1 MPLFNSQPDDEL
13 LTDGSRPVNGVNNS
27 QPPSAIPATSA
38 EAAENRLAQ
47 LDGLNRPR
55 PGIIRL
61 KQPSTTGSLDSIHH
75 LGNGVFLVNRG
86 SAWYQYDN
94 RSNVLSTPSGGP
106 AYASGSQVYSALA
119 QTALYFSDGSDA
131 LLHKYSIISTT
142 GTTNSTNSITAIPS
156 TAGMWVGQAI
166 SGAGIPAGATIISI
180 VSSTS
185 ITISVAA
192 TASATGVALSVGG
205 FGTVT
210 LPTAYP
216 NAKYPIWACN
226 RLIYV
231 YQNNLIVSDVLDPET
246 FYIITGSVTLDPIT
260 TDQITGQALWQNQAI
275 AVFRNGSTWM
285 IETGPGLDVP
295 NWSLNRVSATVGCRS
310 HGTIVQCGADVLF
323 LSESGRGVYALSQ
336 APTSSQIGVWT
347 PISVDIQRY
356 IQRINWAACDCARAT
371 YWNDLY
377 ILSVPLDG
385 STFNNYCLIYSMSLQ
400 TWQGL
405 WCFDLSGVD
414 TGVRDFA
421 RDRTDP
427 NHTVLLAATRD
438 GIISR
443 FTYPVDLQYYDQ
455 NIDGT
460 QQVYDSVLRTRSFI
474 FGINVSEQ
482 YTAGIN
488 INLIRPHSA
497 RFQFLESEDPVNVTV
512 IADRTIEL
520 VKQTLDTSGY
530 LLSLTIPGFPFD
542 LDIEGYANKA
552 IGLLGTGI
560 CNELQFELEGTGNW
574 TLYQIKA
581 SAFETMPMVVMQ

>member
-1 MPLFNSQPDDEL
+1 MPLFNSAPDDEI

-38 EAAENRLAQ
+38 EDAENRLAQ

-61 KQPSTTGSLDSIHH
+61 QRPSPTGGLDSIHH
-75 LGNGVFLVNRG
+75 LGTGVFLANFG
-86 SAWYQYDN
+86 SNWYRYDN
-94 RSNVLSTPSGGP
+94 RGNVLATLAGGP
-106 AYASGSQVYSALA
+106 AYAPGSQVYSAIA

-131 LLHKYSIISTT
+131 LLHKYSVLSTT
-142 GTTNSTNSITAIPS
+142 GTTNATINITAIPS
-156 TAGMWVGQAI
+156 TTGMWVGQAI
-166 SGAGIPAGATIISI
+166 SGAGIPAGATIASI
-180 VSSTS
+180 VSGTA

-192 TASATGVALSVGG
+192 TASATGVALTVSG
-205 FGTVT
+205 FGTVA
-210 LPTAYP
+210 LPSAYP
-216 NAKYPIWACN
+216 RALYPIWAAY
-226 RLIYV
+226 RLIYA
-231 YQNNLIVSDVLDPET
+231 YQNTMVVSDALDPET
-246 FYIITGSVTLDPIT
+246 FHIATGELTLDPIL
-260 TDQITGQALWQNQAI
+260 TDVITGQALWQNQAI

-285 IETGPGLDVP
+285 VQTGPGLDVP
-295 NWSLNRVSATVGCRS
+295 DWSLDRVSATVGCRC

-347 PISVDIQRY
+347 PISVDIQKY
-356 IQRINWAACDCARAT
+356 INRINWSACDNARAT

-385 STFNNYCLIYSMSLQ
+385 STFNNFCLVYSMSLQ

-405 WCFDLSGVD
+405 WCFDIGSVD
-414 TGVRDFA
+414 TAVRDFA

-427 NHTVLLAATRD
+427 NHTALLVATKD

-443 FTYPVDLQYYDQ
+443 FTYPVDLQYFDQ

-460 QQVYDSVLRTRSFI
+460 PQPYNSLLRSRSFI
-474 FGINVSEQ
+474 FGINISEQ
-482 YTAGIN
+482 YMSGIN
-488 INLIRPHSA
+488 INQLRPHSA
-497 RFQFLESEDPVNVTV
+497 RFQFLESVDPVTVSV

-520 VKQTLDTSGY
+520 LKRTLDTSGY

-542 LDIEGYANKA
+542 LDVEGYKNAV
-552 IGLLGTGI
+552 IGLLGTGL
-560 CNELQFELEGTGNW
+560 CNELQFEFEGTGNW

-581 SAFETMPMVVMQ
+581 SAFETMPLLATQ